1 MVNRYLFELY
11 CGLFRFYMVISVK
24 CSVGCLW
31 FTHISVNCSV
41 GYLGL
46 IRLSV

>member
-1 MVNRYLFELY
+1 
-11 CGLFRFYMVISVK
+11 MVISVK

-31 FTHISVNCSV
+31 FTHLSVNCSV

-46 IRLSV
+46 IRLSVRNAVWDVYGSHIYL